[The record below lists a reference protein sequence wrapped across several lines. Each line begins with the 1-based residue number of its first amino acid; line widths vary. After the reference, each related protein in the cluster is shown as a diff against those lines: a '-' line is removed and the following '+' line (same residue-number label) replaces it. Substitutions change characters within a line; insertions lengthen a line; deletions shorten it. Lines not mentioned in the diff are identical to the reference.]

1 MMMPRLNNPDPV
13 AIARTLLLSALL
25 LCLAA
30 CNRNSSSAGSSSG
43 TSFSNSTAALKDS
56 SVGNACA
63 LVTKADAEA
72 VYGVTVTPIHVQIMG
87 GDRCQYAPAS
97 DPVNSPKQLSI
108 DLDPLVRPGSSTSES
123 ESWQN
128 TKTIDKGMHDKLPS
142 AGLGEDSYFSDS
154 LTGKGV
160 ELRVLASHRILTIEV
175 EGLKDVASQKD
186 AEKKLAQIALSR
198 L

>member
-1 MMMPRLNNPDPV
+1 MTTLHSKNQRTI
-13 AIARTLLLSALL
+13 AIAKALFLSASL

-30 CNRNSSSAGSSSG
+30 CNKHSSSESPSSG

-72 VYGVTVTPIHVQIMG
+72 IYGVPVVPIHVQIMG

-97 DPVNSPKQLSI
+97 DPANSPKQLSV
-108 DLDPLVRPGSSTSES
+108 DLDPLVRPGSSIAES

-142 AGLGEDSYFSDS
+142 AGLGEDSYFTES

-175 EGLKDVASQKD
+175 EGLPNVAAEKD
-186 AEKKLAQIALSR
+186 AEKKLGQIALSR

>member
-1 MMMPRLNNPDPV
+1 MMMSRLKKRSLL
-13 AIARTLLLSALL
+13 AIAKTLLLSALL
-25 LCLAA
+25 LWLAA
-30 CNRNSSSAGSSSG
+30 CNKNSSSG
-43 TSFSNSTAALKDS
+43 TAFSTSTTALKDS

-72 VYGVTVTPIHVQIMG
+72 VYGVPVTPIHVEIMG

-97 DPVNSPKQLSI
+97 DPVNSPKQLSV

-123 ESWQN
+123 ESWQT

-160 ELRVLASHRILTIEV
+160 QLRVLASHRILTIEV

>member
-13 AIARTLLLSALL
+13 AIARTLLLSASL

-30 CNRNSSSAGSSSG
+30 CNRNSSSTGSSSG
-43 TSFSNSTAALKDS
+43 TSFSNTTAALKDS

-72 VYGVTVTPIHVQIMG
+72 VYGEPVAPIHVQIMG

-108 DLDPLVRPGSSTSES
+108 DLDPVVRPGSSTSES

-128 TKTIDKGMHDKLPS
+128 TRTIDKGMHDKLPS
-142 AGLGEDSYFSDS
+142 AGLGEDSYFTDS

-160 ELRVLASHRILTIEV
+160 ELRVLATHRILTIEV
-175 EGLKDVASQKD
+175 EGLKNVAAEKD

>member
-1 MMMPRLNNPDPV
+1 MMMSRLNNLNPV
-13 AIARTLLLSALL
+13 AIAKTLLLSASL

-30 CNRNSSSAGSSSG
+30 CNKNSSSAGSSSG
-43 TSFSNSTAALKDS
+43 TSFSTSTAALKDS

-72 VYGVTVTPIHVQIMG
+72 VYGEPVAPIHVQIMG

-97 DPVNSPKQLSI
+97 NPVNSPKQLSV
-108 DLDPLVRPGSSTSES
+108 DLDPVLRPGSSTSES

-128 TKTIDKGMHDKLPS
+128 TKTIDKGMNDKLPS
-142 AGLGEDSYFSDS
+142 AGLGEDSYFTDS

-160 ELRVLASHRILTIEV
+160 ELRVLATHRILTIEV
-175 EGLKDVASQKD
+175 EGLKNVAAEKD

>member
-1 MMMPRLNNPDPV
+1 MMMSRLNILDPR
-13 AIARTLLLSALL
+13 AITKALLLSASL
-25 LCLAA
+25 LCLGA
-30 CNRNSSSAGSSSG
+30 CNRNSSSPDSPSGS
-43 TSFSNSTAALKDS
+43 SFSNSTSALKDS
-56 SVGNACA
+56 AVGNACA

-72 VYGVTVTPIHVQIMG
+72 IYGEPVTPIHVQIMG

-97 DPVNSPKQLSI
+97 DPVNSPKQLSLDI
-108 DLDPLVRPGSSTSES
+108 DPVVRPGSSTSES

-128 TKTIDKGMHDKLPS
+128 TRTIDKGMHDKLPP
-142 AGLGEDSYFSDS
+142 AGLGEDSYFTDS

-160 ELRVLASHRILTIEV
+160 ELRVLASHRVLTIEV
-175 EGLKDVASQKD
+175 EGLKNVAAEKD

>member
-1 MMMPRLNNPDPV
+1 MMMPRLNKLDPV
-13 AIARTLLLSALL
+13 AIARTLLLSASL

-72 VYGVTVTPIHVQIMG
+72 VYGEPVAPIHVQIMG

-108 DLDPLVRPGSSTSES
+108 DLDPVVRPGSSTSES

-128 TKTIDKGMHDKLPS
+128 TRTIDKGMHDKLPS
-142 AGLGEDSYFSDS
+142 AGLGEDSYFTDS

-160 ELRVLASHRILTIEV
+160 ELRVLATHRILTIEV
-175 EGLKDVASQKD
+175 EGLKNVAAEKD

>member
-13 AIARTLLLSALL
+13 AIARTLLLSASL

-30 CNRNSSSAGSSSG
+30 CNRNSSSTGSSSG
-43 TSFSNSTAALKDS
+43 TSFSNTTAALKDS

-72 VYGVTVTPIHVQIMG
+72 VYGEPVAPIHVQIMG

-108 DLDPLVRPGSSTSES
+108 DLDPVVRPGSSISES

-128 TKTIDKGMHDKLPS
+128 TRTIDKGMHDKLPS
-142 AGLGEDSYFSDS
+142 AGLGEDSYFTDS

-160 ELRVLASHRILTIEV
+160 ELRVLATHRILTIEV
-175 EGLKDVASQKD
+175 EGLKNVAAEKD